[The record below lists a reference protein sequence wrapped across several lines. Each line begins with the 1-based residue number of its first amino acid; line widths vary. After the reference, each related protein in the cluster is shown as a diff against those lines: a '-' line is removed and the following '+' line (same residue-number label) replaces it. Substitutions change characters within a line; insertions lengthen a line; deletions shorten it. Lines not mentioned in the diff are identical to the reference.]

1 MFCEKS
7 YRSQNDLTGHILG
20 LHEGDPD
27 YKCKF
32 CGLICIRIADLK
44 KHLKRKHDGDGCINS
59 NPAKPD
65 KKAKEEIVCKIC
77 KLSFSNKSKR
87 NFHMKKCLVEKIDA
101 NNKGSSRS
109 LLRFENAGF
118 RFKRE
123 IDGNTFKTV
132 NPAFVQETMIKGL
145 KTYDNEENKMDHQ
158 EIENNFTEKI
168 HDEIEKY
175 FTEKIHQEIG
185 KNNIMQKIPNDD
197 HPMEY
202 SQFDVTLPPPQLN
215 VPPLPPPNP
224 IKPIKVFGIQLS
236 SSQKFATILNP
247 GILSYDHDLNNQINS
262 RIKINNLPSSL
273 PLSDAIVVPQMKK
286 VHTSNNSN
294 LIQTSFKDIRNFS
307 FPAVLSTLPLTP
319 KIKVQVPKELSAKL
333 SNEKLNMLIP
343 TKKVD
348 HLQEEKIFHQVNHN
362 FNSSRNIIGSRYGNN
377 DKHEHNQNQYDENLG
392 KFEIL
397 EQKFR
402 ENNKNMVI
410 CTICHETFKDNS
422 SIENHWKIIHV
433 KKLMS
438 NSCLHCSTS
447 ALSQLDLIKHF
458 RLVHLGLEKKVEEE
472 STSSTNL
479 FANPDIEKP
488 YLCTICT
495 QVCYCSF
502 IK

>member
-65 KKAKEEIVCKIC
+65 KKAKEEKVCKIC
-77 KLSFSNKSKR
+77 KLSFSTKSKQ
-87 NFHMKKCLVEKIDA
+87 NFHMKKCRAEKIDA
-101 NNKGSSRS
+101 HNKESSRS
-109 LLRFENAGF
+109 VL
-118 RFKRE
+118 K
-123 IDGNTFKTV
+123 IDGDTFKTV
-132 NPAFVQETMIKGL
+132 NPAFVQETMIKSV
-145 KTYDNEENKMDHQ
+145 KANDNEKNKLDHR
-158 EIENNFTEKI
+158 EIEINFTEKI
-168 HDEIEKY
+168 HREIEKY
-175 FTEKIHQEIG
+175 FTEKIHHEIG
-185 KNNIMQKIPNDD
+185 KNNFMEKIPNDD
-197 HPMEY
+197 HPMEC
-202 SQFDVTLPPPQLN
+202 SQFDLIIPPAQLD
-215 VPPLPPPNP
+215 VLPLPPPNP

-247 GILSYDHDLNNQINS
+247 GILSYDHHQNKQINS
-262 RIKINNLPSSL
+262 RIKINNLPSL
-273 PLSDAIVVPQMKK
+273 ALSDAIVAPQMKK
-286 VHTSNNSN
+286 VLTPSISN

-307 FPAVLSTLPLTP
+307 FPTVLSTLPPMPKLT
-319 KIKVQVPKELSAKL
+319 VQVPKELSAKL

-348 HLQEEKIFHQVNHN
+348 HLQKEKIFHQVNHN
-362 FNSSRNIIGSRYGNN
+362 FNSSRIIIESRSGND
-377 DKHEHNQNQYDENLG
+377 DKPEHNQNQKLG
-392 KFEIL
+392 NFEIF
-397 EQKFR
+397 ERKFR

-422 SIENHWKIIHV
+422 SIENHWKIIHM

-472 STSSTNL
+472 STNSTNL

-495 QVCYCSF
+495 QVNSF